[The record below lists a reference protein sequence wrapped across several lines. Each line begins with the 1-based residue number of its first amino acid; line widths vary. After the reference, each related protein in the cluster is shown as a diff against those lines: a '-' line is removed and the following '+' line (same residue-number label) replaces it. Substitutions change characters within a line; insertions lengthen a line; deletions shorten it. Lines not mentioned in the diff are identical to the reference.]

1 MKLTIS
7 KKGQFSRKSI
17 LISYT
22 FLILVAA
29 IALAYFSYFLLSSQS
44 KSETI
49 KKSTI
54 VIQEEKIEELDNY
67 QYHGKKIDPLISIG
81 RSEPFQR

>member
-17 LISYT
+17 LIFYT

-29 IALAYFSYFLLSSQS
+29 IALTYFSYFLLSSHS
-44 KSETI
+44 KSETV

-67 QYHGKKIDPLISIG
+67 QYHGREIDPLISIG
-81 RSEPFQR
+81 RGEPFQR